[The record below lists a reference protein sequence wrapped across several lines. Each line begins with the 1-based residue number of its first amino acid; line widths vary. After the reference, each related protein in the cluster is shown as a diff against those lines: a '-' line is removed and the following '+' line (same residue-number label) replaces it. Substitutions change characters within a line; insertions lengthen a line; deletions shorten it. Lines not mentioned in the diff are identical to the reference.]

1 MFHFP
6 DILTVVTG
14 STALVL
20 LFEASN
26 HGDKSDKIVDKAM
39 FGITEAGLS
48 FLGGLCH

>member
-20 LFEASN
+20 LFETSN
-26 HGDKSDKIVDKAM
+26 HGDRSDKIVDKA
-39 FGITEAGLS
+39 TLVSQRQGLS
-48 FLGGLCH
+48 FLGG